1 MTACVNK
8 KHSRRV
14 AAAVSASLVGALTL
28 GAAPAVVLAT
38 EAPVEQQVAGDAFSR
53 GKVTLEGD
61 VTFVERNVY
70 SAQADAN
77 GKALDIKVTQ
87 VEPLGASPITIDDSY
102 TVSYYKADDDFNRG
116 AQVSQISEPGKYLVA
131 VSDGKGGEAVAKL
144 NVKAANLT
152 GIVDFYEADAD
163 DPYAVGDQDLYFT
176 GKALDVRF
184 QAGGVYLV
192 EGEDYTVKI
201 LKKGT
206 GEVADAP
213 VDEVLEAGDYVG
225 YVTGIG
231 QYAGETDEVEFT
243 VNAFTFSASNVTVDD
258 VIGSNTK
265 PAHPTKVTN
274 GETGS
279 KYAEL
284 DPSLVDLVF
293 VKGTGGEAGAENNNT
308 GSLLFDKTGSYEFS
322 AIPNEDQV
330 KAKNITDSSSS
341 SYAVNVNK
349 VAKAAT
355 FLYDGEAIQDYYLI
369 NLAEGENFDYN
380 KIAVYNGDKKLVQG
394 SSADYRVIVNGG
406 AAGAYSNLT
415 AGTPGTYEVEV
426 RVIPS
431 SSNVN
436 YAVGGSVTFTVKV
449 VEDVVDA
456 DATVYIY
463 KGGQAITSYT
473 KAYDGTTITTSDFDV
488 KLYGADGNPLT
499 DDDATLVLCDSEGNP
514 LSSGIKDA
522 GSYILKVTSTNYE
535 LTGTTEI
542 PVTIAKVDL
551 SELKLFSLK
560 EWGGAEY
567 LPQKLDSSDKPQ
579 DYMWDEI
586 DVRYNTGVADD
597 DETDTVNDGKAWES
611 LKQTADF
618 SDLDKSLTLE
628 KWDDEEGE
636 WVKQSTSADKCK
648 EEGLYRITVS
658 GTKAQARNYTFAD
671 DDNTTS
677 VEFRVVNENK
687 LVFTDVAPD
696 AWYFE
701 SVYTAQYYKI
711 MNGYGGTKVFGP
723 ASPITRGQVAVVL
736 YNMAVGYDATNPS
749 ATKDK
754 LVDETS
760 LAYNELFGYD
770 TGFSDVDGKAYYA
783 KAIAWA
789 AQAGVVNG
797 YQDGTFHA
805 DQEVTRQEFA
815 CMLANY
821 AELLGE
827 DVQGAE
833 ADLSGFADASQ
844 VAPFAEES
852 IEWAVANKVMGNGG
866 SIAPGAWI
874 SRAEAAAMAVNYA
887 YAE

>member
-28 GAAPAVVLAT
+28 GAAPAVVLAQP
-38 EAPVEQQVAGDAFSR
+38 EAGVEQQVAGDAFSR
-53 GKVTLEGD
+53 GEVALTGGGVHKD
-61 VTFVERNVY
+61 ARNMY
-70 SAQADAN
+70 TTTADKD
-77 GKALDIKVTQ
+77 GKALEIKATTVT
-87 VEPLGASPITIDDSY
+87 PLGANAITIDDSY
-102 TVSYYKADDDFNRG
+102 TVSYYKADDDFNKVG
-116 AQVSQISEPGKYLVA
+116 GPIASIVEPGKYLVT

-144 NVKAANLT
+144 NVKAASLS
-152 GIVDFYEADAD
+152 GITYYEADAD
-163 DPYAVGDQDLYFT
+163 DPYAVSDQKLIYS

-184 QAGGVYLV
+184 QVSGVYLV
-192 EGEDYTVKI
+192 EGEDYSVKI

-206 GEVADAP
+206 DNVADAE

-225 YVTGIG
+225 YVTGLG
-231 QYAGETDEVEFT
+231 QYAGDSQEIQFHVDAFSFAHATIETDD
-243 VNAFTFSASNVTVDD
+243 VTA
-258 VIGSNTK
+258 SNTK
-265 PAHPTKVTN
+265 PTHPTKVWQ
-274 GETGS
+274 GTGDT
-279 KYAEL
+279 YVEL
-284 DPSLVDLVF
+284 DPTLVNLVF
-293 VKGTGGEAGAENNNT
+293 SGGIDGDAN
-308 GSLLFDKTGSYEFS
+308 GSDLFDKTGKYEFIAS
-322 AIPNEDQV
+322 VDKTNT
-330 KAKNITDSSSS
+330 NITNNADRTTT
-341 SYAVNVNK
+341 VNK

-355 FLYDGEAIQDYYLI
+355 FQYDGEAIQDSYLI
-369 NLAEGENFDYN
+369 NLADNEAFDYD
-380 KIAVYNGDKKLVQG
+380 KVAVYNGKVKLTRGTGFTVTVG
-394 SSADYRVIVNGG
+394 NTTNPTGEW
-406 AAGAYSNLT
+406 SNLQ
-415 AGTPGTYEVEV
+415 AGVPGTYIV
-426 RVIPS
+426 
-431 SSNVN
+431 
-436 YAVGGSVTFTVKV
+436 TVKV
-449 VEDVVDA
+449 VSSDPSVAYEAGGTVSFTVQVVEDVIDA
-456 DATVYIY
+456 DASVYVY
-463 KGGQAITSYT
+463 KNGEAISSYT
-473 KAYDGTTITTSDFDV
+473 KSYDGQPLYAGDFNAKIFDE
-488 KLYGADGNPLT
+488 DGNPVTDYSLKLT
-499 DDDATLVLCDSEGNP
+499 LCDSEGNP
-514 LSSGIKDA
+514 LGSGASVENA
-522 GSYILKVTSTNYE
+522 GSYILKVTSTNYK
-535 LTGTTEI
+535 LTGTTELPI
-542 PVTIAKVDL
+542 TINKVDL

-597 DETDTVNDGKAWES
+597 DKTDTASDGKAWES

-618 SDLDKSLTLE
+618 NDLDKSLTLE

-658 GTKAQARNYTFAD
+658 GTKAQARNYTFAN

-677 VEFRVVNENK
+677 VEFRVVNPNK
-687 LVFTDVAPD
+687 LVFTDVAPGS
-696 AWYFE
+696 WYFE

-711 MNGYGGTKVFGP
+711 MNGYSGTKVFGP

-736 YNMAVGYDATNPS
+736 YNMAVGNPNS
-749 ATKDK
+749 AE
-754 LVDETS
+754 LVDETKLS
-760 LAYNELFGYD
+760 YNEVRGYD
-770 TGFSDVDGKAYYA
+770 TGFDDVDGHAYYA

-789 AQAGVVNG
+789 EQAGVVNG
-797 YQDGTFHA
+797 YADGTFHA

-852 IEWAVANKVMGNGG
+852 VEWAVANKVMGNGG

>member
-53 GKVTLEGD
+53 GEVALTGGGVTKD
-61 VTFVERNVY
+61 ARNMY
-70 SAQADAN
+70 TTTADKD
-77 GKALDIKVTQ
+77 GKALEIKATTVT
-87 VEPLGASPITIDDSY
+87 PLGADPITVDDSY
-102 TVSYYKADDDFNRG
+102 TVSYYKADDDFNKVG
-116 AQVSQISEPGKYLVA
+116 DAISAIVEPGKYLVA
-131 VSDGKGGEAVAKL
+131 VSDGKGGEAVAKV
-144 NVKAANLT
+144 NVKGATLT
-152 GIVDFYEADAD
+152 GITYYEADAD
-163 DPYAVGDQDLYFT
+163 DPYAVSDQDLIFT

-184 QAGGVYLV
+184 QVSGVYLV
-192 EGEDYTVKI
+192 EGEDYSVKI

-206 GEVADAP
+206 DEVADAP
-213 VDEVLEAGDYVG
+213 VDDVLEAGDYVG

-355 FLYDGEAIQDYYLI
+355 FLYDGEAIQDSYLI
-369 NLAEGENFDYN
+369 NLAEGESFDYN

-394 SSADYRVIVNGG
+394 SSADYRVIVNNG
-406 AAGAYSNLT
+406 ATGAYT
-415 AGTPGTYEVEV
+415 ALGSSTPGTYKVEV
-426 RVIPS
+426 RVIPAS
-431 SSNVN
+431 TDVD

-473 KAYDGTTITTSDFDV
+473 KAYDGATITTSDFDV

-522 GSYILKVTSTNYE
+522 GSYILKVVSTNYE

-542 PVTIAKVDL
+542 PVTITKVDL

-567 LPQKLDSSDKPQ
+567 LPQKLDSSAKPQ
-579 DYMWDEI
+579 DYKWDEI

-597 DETDTVNDGKAWES
+597 DETDAATDGKAWES

-618 SDLDKSLTLE
+618 NDLDKSLTLE

-658 GTKAQARNYTFAD
+658 GTKAQARNYTFAN

-677 VEFRVVNENK
+677 VEFRVVNPNK
-687 LVFTDVAPD
+687 LVFTDVAPGS
-696 AWYFE
+696 WYFE

-736 YNMAVGYDATNPS
+736 YNMAVATTRPTRARPRTSSSTRPASPTTSFS
-749 ATKDK
+749 AT
-754 LVDETS
+754 TP
-760 LAYNELFGYD
+760 
-770 TGFSDVDGKAYYA
+770 
-783 KAIAWA
+783 
-789 AQAGVVNG
+789 
-797 YQDGTFHA
+797 
-805 DQEVTRQEFA
+805 
-815 CMLANY
+815 
-821 AELLGE
+821 
-827 DVQGAE
+827 
-833 ADLSGFADASQ
+833 ASPTWT
-844 VAPFAEES
+844 ARPTTPRPS
-852 IEWAVANKVMGNGG
+852 
-866 SIAPGAWI
+866 PGP
-874 SRAEAAAMAVNYA
+874 SRPAS
-887 YAE
+887 

>member
-1 MTACVNK
+1 MIP
-8 KHSRRV
+8 
-14 AAAVSASLVGALTL
+14 AST
-28 GAAPAVVLAT
+28 
-38 EAPVEQQVAGDAFSR
+38 
-53 GKVTLEGD
+53 D
-61 VTFVERNVY
+61 V
-70 SAQADAN
+70 D
-77 GKALDIKVTQ
+77 
-87 VEPLGASPITIDDSY
+87 
-102 TVSYYKADDDFNRG
+102 
-116 AQVSQISEPGKYLVA
+116 
-131 VSDGKGGEAVAKL
+131 
-144 NVKAANLT
+144 
-152 GIVDFYEADAD
+152 
-163 DPYAVGDQDLYFT
+163 
-176 GKALDVRF
+176 
-184 QAGGVYLV
+184 
-192 EGEDYTVKI
+192 
-201 LKKGT
+201 
-206 GEVADAP
+206 
-213 VDEVLEAGDYVG
+213 
-225 YVTGIG
+225 
-231 QYAGETDEVEFT
+231 
-243 VNAFTFSASNVTVDD
+243 
-258 VIGSNTK
+258 
-265 PAHPTKVTN
+265 
-274 GETGS
+274 
-279 KYAEL
+279 
-284 DPSLVDLVF
+284 
-293 VKGTGGEAGAENNNT
+293 
-308 GSLLFDKTGSYEFS
+308 
-322 AIPNEDQV
+322 
-330 KAKNITDSSSS
+330 
-341 SYAVNVNK
+341 
-349 VAKAAT
+349 
-355 FLYDGEAIQDYYLI
+355 
-369 NLAEGENFDYN
+369 
-380 KIAVYNGDKKLVQG
+380 
-394 SSADYRVIVNGG
+394 
-406 AAGAYSNLT
+406 
-415 AGTPGTYEVEV
+415 
-426 RVIPS
+426 
-431 SSNVN
+431 

-473 KAYDGTTITTSDFDV
+473 KAYDGATITTSDFDV

-522 GSYILKVTSTNYE
+522 GSYILKVVSTNYE

-542 PVTIAKVDL
+542 PVTITKVDL

-567 LPQKLDSSDKPQ
+567 LPQKLDSSAKPQ
-579 DYMWDEI
+579 DYKWDEI

-597 DETDTVNDGKAWES
+597 DETDAATDGKAWES

-618 SDLDKSLTLE
+618 NDLDKSLTLE

-658 GTKAQARNYTFAD
+658 GTKAQARNYTFAN

-677 VEFRVVNENK
+677 VEFRVVNPNK
-687 LVFTDVAPD
+687 LVFTDVAPGS
-696 AWYFE
+696 WYFE

-749 ATKDK
+749 ATEDK

-789 AQAGVVNG
+789 EQAGVVNG
-797 YQDGTFHA
+797 YADGTFHA

-852 IEWAVANKVMGNGG
+852 VEWAVANKVMGNGG

>member
-53 GKVTLEGD
+53 GEVALTGGGVTKD
-61 VTFVERNVY
+61 ARNMY
-70 SAQADAN
+70 TTTADKD
-77 GKALDIKVTQ
+77 GKALEIKATTVT
-87 VEPLGASPITIDDSY
+87 PLGADPITVDDSY
-102 TVSYYKADDDFNRG
+102 TVSYYKADDDFNKVG
-116 AQVSQISEPGKYLVA
+116 DAISAIVEPGKYLVA
-131 VSDGKGGEAVAKL
+131 VSDGKGGEAVAKV
-144 NVKAANLT
+144 NVKGATLT
-152 GIVDFYEADAD
+152 GITYYEADAD
-163 DPYAVGDQDLYFT
+163 DPYAVSDQDLIFT

-184 QAGGVYLV
+184 QVSGVYLV
-192 EGEDYTVKI
+192 EGEDYSVKI

-206 GEVADAP
+206 DEVADAP

-341 SYAVNVNK
+341 SYAVTVNK
-349 VAKAAT
+349 VAKAAK
-355 FLYDGEAIQDYYLI
+355 FLYDGEAVQDYYLV
-369 NLAEGENFDYN
+369 NLAEGEKFDN
-380 KIAVYNGDKKLVQG
+380 TKVSVLNGDKKLTQTT
-394 SSADYRVIVNGG
+394 DYRIIVNGA
-406 AAGAYSNLT
+406 AAGAYGNLI
-415 AGTPGTYEVEV
+415 AGVPGTYEVEV
-426 RVIPS
+426 RVIPG
-431 SSNVN
+431 SSNVS

-463 KGGQAITSYT
+463 DKDTKQAITSFT
-473 KAYDGTTITTSDFDV
+473 KAYDGTTIYAGGKFQAKMFDEDGEPITDSSM
-488 KLYGADGNPLT
+488 KLI
-499 DDDATLVLCDSEGNP
+499 LCDSEGNP

-579 DYMWDEI
+579 EYIWDEI

-597 DETDTVNDGKAWES
+597 DKTDTATDGKAWES
-611 LKQTADF
+611 LRQTADF
-618 SDLDKSLTLE
+618 NDLDKSLTLE

-658 GTKAQARNYTFAD
+658 GTKAQARNYTFAN

-677 VEFRVVNENK
+677 VEFRVVNPNK
-687 LVFTDVAPD
+687 LVFTDVAPGS
-696 AWYFE
+696 WYFE

-711 MNGYGGTKVFGP
+711 MNGYSGTKVFGP

-736 YNMAVGYDATNPS
+736 YNMAVGNPNS
-749 ATKDK
+749 AE
-754 LVDETS
+754 LVDETKLS
-760 LAYNELFGYD
+760 YNEVRGYD
-770 TGFSDVDGKAYYA
+770 TGFDDVDGHAYYA

-789 AQAGVVNG
+789 EQAGVVNG
-797 YQDGTFHA
+797 YADGTFHA

-852 IEWAVANKVMGNGG
+852 VEWAVANKVMGNGG